1 MSFGVGLCP
10 IPTVAKAFR
19 DPYVGC
25 HDAEYFLRFFHGG
38 VALGPP
44 PGSDAPGAQAIP
56 DALWTKGN
64 AVTLTEANIGEN
76 LRCLSNERI

>member
-10 IPTVAKAFR
+10 IPAVAKGFW
-19 DPYVGC
+19 DPYVRC
-25 HDAEYFLRFFHGG
+25 HEAEQSFRFIHGG
-38 VALGPP
+38 VAIGLP

-56 DALWTKGN
+56 DALWTKGK
-64 AVTLTEANIGEN
+64 AVTPSEVNIGEN